1 MNRGKR
7 LHPNNKIKMKNFGFC
22 TISFLYFTIWQ
33 IKYLNELLR
42 GVITSLLLLDP
53 YPTLGTLLKRQF
65 EHLLISFVDDA
76 KTLVENL
83 PTFGTVRRRTE
94 RTHFLLLFGVEHSL
108 AVGHW
113 AGLELRVSEEV
124 VELLF
129 LLDRLQNLLTQI
141 QSDLLAATEKLFAI
155 CLRTFYLCKFV
166 SFGTDVGDTA
176 LLTELVLAFG
186 NGNEPLFDLA
196 ANLTLHPY
204 SLYKNPD
211 ITSSYT

>member
-1 MNRGKR
+1 M
-7 LHPNNKIKMKNFGFC
+7 
-22 TISFLYFTIWQ
+22 
-33 IKYLNELLR
+33 
-42 GVITSLLLLDP
+42 
-53 YPTLGTLLKRQF
+53 
-65 EHLLISFVDDA
+65 
-76 KTLVENL
+76 
-83 PTFGTVRRRTE
+83 
-94 RTHFLLLFGVEHSL
+94 
-108 AVGHW
+108 
-113 AGLELRVSEEV
+113 SEEV